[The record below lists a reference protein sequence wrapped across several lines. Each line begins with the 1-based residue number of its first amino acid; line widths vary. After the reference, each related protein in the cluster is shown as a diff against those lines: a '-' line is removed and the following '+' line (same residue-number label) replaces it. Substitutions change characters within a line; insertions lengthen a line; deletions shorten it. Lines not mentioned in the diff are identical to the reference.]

1 MRPLDFEDV
10 EVRSPSGAS
19 LLGPVSFRV
28 EPGTTLA
35 LCGATG
41 AGKSLVIELACGLRR
56 PDAGRVRLGD
66 REVSAIPPTRR
77 GIGLLTQDAALYDHL
92 GVEDNIRF
100 GLDGPDPVRVE
111 RAATIADCR
120 ELLDPG
126 RGRAA
131 RLSGGERRRV
141 ALAKAIAPD
150 PECVVLDEPL
160 AGLDP
165 VVRQAVRARLGAW
178 LRVRRGI
185 GLVSVHDFADA
196 TALADTILVLERGTV
211 LQLGASEALVDR
223 PDSAAV
229 AMRMHEPPGCRV
241 AGRLEA
247 GRLRVAGQHVPTD
260 RPVPGEGP
268 VEVFIPPYTARVSG
282 PEDGGWRVE
291 GVERTP
297 GGIELLVVPAGP
309 EGGGRESMLRVRP
322 EGASIPEPGQSV
334 RLDWTAEERF
344 IFPGD
349 PTG

>member
-1 MRPLDFEDV
+1 MRWV
-10 EVRSPSGAS
+10 
-19 LLGPVSFRV
+19 
-28 EPGTTLA
+28 
-35 LCGATG
+35 
-41 AGKSLVIELACGLRR
+41 
-56 PDAGRVRLGD
+56 
-66 REVSAIPPTRR
+66 
-77 GIGLLTQDAALYDHL
+77 
-92 GVEDNIRF
+92 
-100 GLDGPDPVRVE
+100 
-111 RAATIADCR
+111 
-120 ELLDPG
+120 
-126 RGRAA
+126 
-131 RLSGGERRRV
+131 
-141 ALAKAIAPD
+141 
-150 PECVVLDEPL
+150 
-160 AGLDP
+160 
-165 VVRQAVRARLGAW
+165 
-178 LRVRRGI
+178 
-185 GLVSVHDFADA
+185 
-196 TALADTILVLERGTV
+196 
-211 LQLGASEALVDR
+211 ASEALVDR

-229 AMRMHEPPGCRV
+229 AMRMYEPPGCRV

-268 VEVFIPPYTARVSG
+268 VEVFIPPYTARLSG